1 MKPYLV
7 RAEIYAVVMAEDES
21 NAVDMSFHDASDI
34 LSDAPVTLNWHSM
47 GEVKSAEGLPQGWD
61 GSCLP
66 YGRNEP
72 QRLLEEILKGAC
84 DVN

>member
-21 NAVDMSFHDASDI
+21 DAVDMSFLDVSDI
-34 LSDAPVTLNWHSM
+34 LADMPVTMEWQSM

-61 GSCLP
+61 GMCLP
-66 YGRNEP
+66 YGRNEA
-72 QRLLEEILKGAC
+72 QLRLGEILEGK
-84 DVN
+84 DHD